1 MPSARAVA
9 VKHGDET
16 GLRIGGALRWLQVA
30 ATTLVTFYLVTI
42 KRGEIITGMAGV
54 LVHDHFGPY
63 FGLEGVLH
71 ALCNAHHLRE
81 LKALVEIEKEQ
92 WARDMARLLHLACHA
107 ANPARG
113 SPVRP
118 SFVAVFTARYRCI
131 VAEGLAFH
139 QAQPPSPSKK
149 KRGRPKRRPGH
160 NLVIRLR
167 DHEHAVLR
175 FLHDPAVP
183 FTNNVA
189 EQGGRMMKVKMKI
202 SGCFRTIEGAHVF
215 TILRSTADTARKQ
228 GWNVL
233 DALKTP
239 SPILIAKLKAA

>member
-1 MPSARAVA
+1 MGQGYGQAAPPGLPRRQSGAR
-9 VKHGDET
+9 
-16 GLRIGGALRWLQVA
+16 
-30 ATTLVTFYLVTI
+30 
-42 KRGEIITGMAGV
+42 
-54 LVHDHFGPY
+54 
-63 FGLEGVLH
+63 
-71 ALCNAHHLRE
+71 
-81 LKALVEIEKEQ
+81 
-92 WARDMARLLHLACHA
+92 
-107 ANPARG
+107 
-113 SPVRP
+113 PVRP

-139 QAQPPSPSKK
+139 QAQPPLDSPSKK

-167 DHEHAVLR
+167 DHEDAVLR

-215 TILRSTADTARKQ
+215 TILRGTADTARKQ

-239 SPILIAKLKAA
+239 SPILIARLKAA

>member
-30 ATTLVTFYLVTI
+30 ATALLTFYLVTI
-42 KRGEIITGMAGV
+42 KRGEIITGRAGV

-63 FGLEGVLH
+63 FEGVLH

-81 LKALVEIEKEQ
+81 LKARSRRSNGPGI
-92 WARDMARLLHLACHA
+92 WPGCSAWPATPPIRRA
-107 ANPARG
+107 AA
-113 SPVRP
+113 P
-118 SFVAVFTARYRCI
+118 SFVAVFTARYRRI

-149 KRGRPKRRPGH
+149 KRGRRRPGH

-167 DHEHAVLR
+167 DHEDAVLR

-215 TILRSTADTARKQ
+215 TILRGTADTAR
-228 GWNVL
+228 
-233 DALKTP
+233 
-239 SPILIAKLKAA
+239 